1 MAGGFDYRETTRS
14 GGCFHCG
21 HSTVEVCVE
30 CENFVGP
37 ECHEAHNKH
46 EHTNIVRSKPAG

>member
-37 ECHEAHNKH
+37 ECHEAHNKY